1 MIMLQK
7 KIFHFFKF
15 FFDAPV
21 NVYNNIYL
29 NLIGFQLFRYLT
41 HNFLY
46 MIRFK
51 LKKIDDQFLEY
62 YKQLKHEG
70 IVKIDNF
77 FSVKEFNFVEKVFN
91 QKMKFQHKN
100 LNQVTGINWTNLNFD
115 KDTKDEDLKKIHDL
129 FVNNKLINK
138 LICRSLNIKRIGNP
152 IIGFQVIENPEN
164 NIDNKDRE
172 TLIHSDRFYPCFKL
186 FLTLNENSVKNGAYK
201 YYKYSH
207 LFSLRRLLHEYD
219 FSIRQSF
226 LNKGFNLK
234 HNIELNRCLPKKFYV
249 KKISNNLNDITSK
262 ENTLVISNNK
272 GFHQRGIMESGTTR
286 KQIRIVFYYLQ
297 RPFYYSF
304 FKKIYNYF
312 LLEK

>member
-1 MIMLQK
+1 MIVLKK
-7 KIFHFFKF
+7 KILHFFKI

-21 NVYNNIYL
+21 NVYNNVYL

-46 MIRFK
+46 MIRYK
-51 LKKIDDQFLEY
+51 LKKIDDLFLEY
-62 YKQLKHEG
+62 YNQLKHEG

-77 FSVKEFNFVEKVFN
+77 FSAKEFNLVKKVFN
-91 QKMKFQHKN
+91 QKMKFQYKN

-115 KDTKDEDLKKIHDL
+115 KDTKDEDLKKIYDL
-129 FVNNKLINK
+129 FVNNELINK
-138 LICRSLNIKRIGNP
+138 LICTSLNIKRIGNP

-164 NIDNKDRE
+164 NKDNKDRE

-207 LFSLRRLLHEYD
+207 LFSFRRLLHEYD
-219 FSIRQSF
+219 FSIRQSL

-234 HNIELNRCLPKKFYV
+234 HNIKLNRCLPKKFYV
-249 KKISNNLNDITSK
+249 KKILNNLNDITSK

-304 FKKIYNYF
+304 FKRIYNYF
-312 LLEK
+312 LL